1 MKISN
6 PVLFLNLQ
14 DVIYRNQEDKIVWM
28 DNIFKS
34 LNRISDEG
42 DFIFSLLSEK
52 LEESN
57 AYIFQTL
64 EGEGIKF
71 EECPKEY
78 NCENSVAI
86 CKSLP
91 ELKVANS
98 LKVKSILFNDK
109 VEGENLLQS
118 NDWME
123 IASFLL
129 DDKFNRRKRIACVT
143 RITKETSI
151 QLKLDLD
158 SRTQGKIETKI
169 GFFDHMLEQFVKH
182 AHLNIELKAKGD
194 LEVDEHHT
202 VEDVA
207 IVIGE
212 AFKEALDDKRGIN
225 RYGFF
230 ILPMDE
236 VLAQVALDFSGRPY
250 LVWDVNIDREYVGNF
265 PVELVEHFFRSFCYS
280 SGCTLNISVTKGNA
294 HHQIEAIF
302 KAFSKAVA
310 QAIRRYPYNNEI
322 SSTKGVL

>member
-1 MKISN
+1 MKTTR

-14 DVIYRNQEDKIVWM
+14 NVICRKQNDKVIWM

-42 DFIFSLLSEK
+42 DYIFSLLT
-52 LEESN
+52 ESSKEN
-57 AYIFQTL
+57 NSYILDTL

-71 EECPKEY
+71 EEIPKDY
-78 NCENSVAI
+78 NNENSLAI
-86 CKSLP
+86 CSSLD
-91 ELKVANS
+91 EFKVAAF
-98 LKVKSILFNDK
+98 LKVKAISFNSSIDNDK
-109 VEGENLLQS
+109 ILQS
-118 NDWME
+118 NDWLE
-123 IASFLL
+123 IASFIL

-143 RITKETSI
+143 RKTKETSI

-158 SRTQGKIETKI
+158 SRTHGKIETKI

-182 AHLNIELKAKGD
+182 AHLNVELKAEGD

-207 IVIGE
+207 IVLGE
-212 AFKEALDDKRGIN
+212 AFKEALNDKRGIN

-236 VLAQVALDFSGRPY
+236 VLAQVTLDFSGRPY
-250 LVWDVNIDREYVGNF
+250 LVWDVNIKREYIGNF
-265 PVELVEHFFRSFCYS
+265 PVELFEHFFRSFCYS
-280 SGCTLNISVTKGNA
+280 SGCTLNISVSEGNA

-302 KAFSKAVA
+302 KAFSKAIA

>member
-1 MKISN
+1 MKETR

-14 DVIYRNQEDKIVWM
+14 NVVFRKQGNNVIWM
-28 DNIFKS
+28 DNVFKS

-42 DFIFSLLSEK
+42 DFIFSLLSQEK
-52 LEESN
+52 DEN
-57 AYIFQTL
+57 FAYILDTL

-71 EECPKEY
+71 EEIPIKY
-78 NCENSVAI
+78 NNENSLAI
-86 CKSLP
+86 CSSLS
-91 ELKVANS
+91 ELKMAQS
-98 LKVKSILFNDK
+98 LKVKTINFGVNELGK
-109 VEGENLLQS
+109 CLLQTS
-118 NDWME
+118 DWME
-123 IASFLL
+123 IASFILG
-129 DDKFNRRKRIACVT
+129 DKFNRRKRVACVT
-143 RITKETSI
+143 RTTKETSI
-151 QLKLDLD
+151 QLKIDLD

-182 AHLNIELKAKGD
+182 SHLNVELIAEGD
-194 LEVDEHHT
+194 LDVDEHHT

-207 IVIGE
+207 IVLGE
-212 AFKEALDDKRGIN
+212 AFKEALKEKRGIN

-236 VLAQVALDFSGRPY
+236 VISQVALDFSGRPY
-250 LVWDVNIDREYVGNF
+250 LVWDVNIKREYVGNF
-265 PVELVEHFFRSFCYS
+265 PVELVEHFFRSFCNS
-280 SGCTLNISVTKGNA
+280 SGCTLNISVTDGNA

>member
-1 MKISN
+1 MKANRPI
-6 PVLFLNLQ
+6 LFLNLK
-14 DVIYRNQEDKIVWM
+14 NIVYKNYKNNIIWM
-28 DNIFKS
+28 DNVFKS

-42 DFIFSLLSEK
+42 GFIFSLLLNEK
-52 LEESN
+52 QEDN
-57 AYIFQTL
+57 TYILDTL

-71 EECPKEY
+71 EECPNEY
-78 NCENSVAI
+78 NHENSLAI
-86 CKSLP
+86 CSSLS
-91 ELKVANS
+91 ELKLASS
-98 LKVKSILFNDK
+98 LKVKTITFDTELQDNS
-109 VEGENLLQS
+109 LLKS
-118 NDWME
+118 NDWLE
-123 IASFLL
+123 IASFILG
-129 DDKFNRRKRIACVT
+129 DKFNRRKRSAFVT
-143 RITKETSI
+143 RTTKETSI

-182 AHLNIELKAKGD
+182 AHLNVELKAKGD
-194 LEVDEHHT
+194 LAVDEHHT

-207 IVIGE
+207 IVLGE
-212 AFKEALDDKRGIN
+212 AFKEALNDKRGIN

-250 LVWDVNIDREYVGNF
+250 LVWDVNIKREYVGNF
-265 PVELVEHFFRSFCYS
+265 PVELVEHFFRSFCYA
-280 SGCTLNISVTKGNA
+280 SGCTLNISVTEGNA
-294 HHQIEAIF
+294 HHQIEAMF